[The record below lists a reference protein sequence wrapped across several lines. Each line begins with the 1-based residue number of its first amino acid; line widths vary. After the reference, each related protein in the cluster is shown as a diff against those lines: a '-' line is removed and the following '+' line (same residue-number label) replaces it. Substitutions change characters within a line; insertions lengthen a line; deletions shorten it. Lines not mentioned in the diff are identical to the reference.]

1 MFSLS
6 LIEAAQLR
14 QHDPSTSE
22 IADLSSSTGASAMAV
37 SISLARA
44 GGAGGSQSAVRERTA
59 RRWAQL
65 LRERLGTADG
75 AAQLLRGRL
84 GIADGGG
91 AAPQRFVVSRME
103 RTCTRHE
110 RYPPA
115 RTTAVAVP
123 LVRRFS
129 LAPRAAA
136 GLRLIRP
143 LGLRQTA
150 QPRCEL
156 TPQPPT
162 SACVRRR
169 LPREPGAA
177 GVHRRLA
184 QLSLKTKSSYTLC
197 RLHRATCLAALRDY
211 YTRHKARAITTCPE
225 CKVAEGRHTPFWSE
239 GRRQAL
245 SRCLRPLP

>member
-1 MFSLS
+1 
-6 LIEAAQLR
+6 
-14 QHDPSTSE
+14 
-22 IADLSSSTGASAMAV
+22 MAV

-91 AAPQRFVVSRME
+91 AAPQRFVVRRMVSKLGV
-103 RTCTRHE
+103 TSVNT
-110 RYPPA
+110 PPA

-162 SACVRRR
+162 SACAQAAAKGARSRRR
-169 LPREPGAA
+169 SQGACTALTQNEIKLYFVPATPRDMSS
-177 GVHRRLA
+177 
-184 QLSLKTKSSYTLC
+184 SLKGL
-197 RLHRATCLAALRDY
+197 LHPAQGARD
-211 YTRHKARAITTCPE
+211 HDVP
-225 CKVAEGRHTPFWSE
+225 GM
-239 GRRQAL
+239 
-245 SRCLRPLP
+245 

>member
-1 MFSLS
+1 
-6 LIEAAQLR
+6 
-14 QHDPSTSE
+14 
-22 IADLSSSTGASAMAV
+22 MAV

-75 AAQLLRGRL
+75 AAQLLRGRP

-91 AAPQRFVVSRME
+91 AAPQRFVVSRMK
-103 RTCTRHE
+103 RRPNLHRHE
-110 RYPPA
+110 RYPPS

-143 LGLRQTA
+143 FRARQTA

-156 TPQPPT
+156 THRNHQPLP
-162 SACVRRR
+162 VRRR

-177 GVHRRLA
+177 GVHRGLA
-184 QLSLKTKSSYTLC
+184 QLSQDLHSYAHQIRDQEQQGQGSGLSLPPALGA
-197 RLHRATCLAALRDY
+197 RLASQRRCAAL
-211 YTRHKARAITTCPE
+211 
-225 CKVAEGRHTPFWSE
+225 G
-239 GRRQAL
+239 
-245 SRCLRPLP
+245 LPHGYAAGQV

>member
-1 MFSLS
+1 
-6 LIEAAQLR
+6 
-14 QHDPSTSE
+14 
-22 IADLSSSTGASAMAV
+22 MAV

-162 SACVRRR
+162 SACAQAAAKGARSRRR
-169 LPREPGAA
+169 SQGACTALTQNEIKLYFVPATPRDMSS
-177 GVHRRLA
+177 
-184 QLSLKTKSSYTLC
+184 SLKGL
-197 RLHRATCLAALRDY
+197 LHPAQGARD
-211 YTRHKARAITTCPE
+211 HDVP
-225 CKVAEGRHTPFWSE
+225 GM
-239 GRRQAL
+239 
-245 SRCLRPLP
+245 